1 MRKISY
7 MLVGVML
14 VSVLSLCGCGSK
26 ENTEDT
32 TTKVATEATTED
44 ATEATTK
51 EAETEETTVDD
62 GLVEY
67 KVTVVDDAG
76 NPVANAMVQCCKD
89 SCVPAMTN
97 ADGVAEFKLAE
108 DDYDVKFA
116 AFPEGYEYMSDEE
129 VFNFEDGKYELTITI
144 KKK

>member
-1 MRKISY
+1 MKKIAY
-7 MLVGVML
+7 MLLSVM
-14 VSVLSLCGCGSK
+14 VMASTLSLCACGGADK
-26 ENTEDT
+26 ADET
-32 TTKVATEATTED
+32 TTKGQEKTTLEATTAE
-44 ATEATTK
+44 K
-51 EAETEETTVDD
+51 ETEETTTADN
-62 GLVEY
+62 GLVDY

-76 NPVANAMVQCCKD
+76 NPVANAMVQCCYKD

-116 AFPEGYEYMSDEE
+116 ALPEGYEYMSDEE
-129 VFNFEDGKYELTITI
+129 VFNFEAGKYELTITI

>member
-1 MRKISY
+1 MKKITY
-7 MLVGVML
+7 
-14 VSVLSLCGCGSK
+14 VLLSIMVIISAMSLWACGGKDDSN
-26 ENTEDT
+26 E
-32 TTKVATEATTED
+32 TTKKQEETSTEATTAAKE
-44 ATEATTK
+44 T
-51 EAETEETTVDD
+51 EAETEDD
-62 GLVEY
+62 GLVDY

-76 NPVANAMVQCCKD
+76 NPVAKAMVQCCKD

-97 ADGVAEFKLAE
+97 ENGVAEFKLAE

-129 VFNFEDGKYELTITI
+129 VFHFEDGKYELTITI

>member
-1 MRKISY
+1 MKKITY
-7 MLVGVML
+7 
-14 VSVLSLCGCGSK
+14 VLLSIMVIISAMSLCACGGKDDSN
-26 ENTEDT
+26 E
-32 TTKVATEATTED
+32 TTKKQEETSTEATTAAKE
-44 ATEATTK
+44 T
-51 EAETEETTVDD
+51 EAETEDD
-62 GLVEY
+62 GLVDY

-76 NPVANAMVQCCKD
+76 NPVAKAMVQCCKD

-97 ADGVAEFKLAE
+97 ENGVAEFKLAE

-129 VFNFEDGKYELTITI
+129 VFHFEDGKYELTITI

>member
-1 MRKISY
+1 MKKITYLLLS
-7 MLVGVML
+7 VMVIL
-14 VSVLSLCGCGSK
+14 SAMSLCACGGN
-26 ENTEDT
+26 EEANET
-32 TTKVATEATTED
+32 TTKKQEATSTEATTAAKETEA
-44 ATEATTK
+44 ATE
-51 EAETEETTVDD
+51 DD
-62 GLVEY
+62 GLVDY

-76 NPVANAMVQCCKD
+76 NPVAKAMVQCCKD

-97 ADGVAEFKLAE
+97 ENGVAEFKLAE

-129 VFNFEDGKYELTITI
+129 VFHFEDGKYELTITI

>member
-1 MRKISY
+1 MKKITYVLLS
-7 MLVGVML
+7 VMVI
-14 VSVLSLCGCGSK
+14 VSAMSLCACGGK
-26 ENTEDT
+26 EEANET
-32 TTKVATEATTED
+32 TTKKQEATSTEATTAAKE
-44 ATEATTK
+44 TEAD
-51 EAETEETTVDD
+51 TEDD
-62 GLVEY
+62 GLVDY

-97 ADGVAEFKLAE
+97 AEGVAEFKLAE

-129 VFNFEDGKYELTITI
+129 VFHFEDGKYELTITI

>member
-1 MRKISY
+1 MKKITYVLLS
-7 MLVGVML
+7 VM
-14 VSVLSLCGCGSK
+14 VIISAMNLCACGGKDDSN
-26 ENTEDT
+26 E
-32 TTKVATEATTED
+32 TTKKQEETSTEATTAAKE
-44 ATEATTK
+44 T
-51 EAETEETTVDD
+51 EAETEDD
-62 GLVEY
+62 GLVDY

-76 NPVANAMVQCCKD
+76 NPVAKAMVQCCKD

-97 ADGVAEFKLAE
+97 ENGVAEFKLAE

-129 VFNFEDGKYELTITI
+129 VFHFEDGKYELTITI